1 MSIGPRETQTPI
13 MPLEKAATREVPE
26 VVEAE
31 DGEAVGADV
40 VMVEA
45 VVAMQ
50 VGGLL
55 IQAFIVSKTGVPLP
69 ESSKC
74 KYSRLGVRN
83 AILRQWRYLM
93 ILPPHSPSQRDHA
106 MEIVMARRPNHKHLY
121 KGQEDNL
128 VGDP

>member
-1 MSIGPRETQTPI
+1 

-55 IQAFIVSKTGVPLP
+55 TQAFIVSKTGVPLP

-83 AILRQWRYLM
+83 AALRQWKYLM
-93 ILPPHSPSQRDHA
+93 ILPLRSLGQRDHA
-106 MEIVMARRPNHKHLY
+106 MEIAMARRPNHKHLY
-121 KGQEDNL
+121 KGQEGNL